1 VVTMDGSALP
11 RTLTR
16 ASVRALGAPGSP
28 GTKLAR
34 ALALVLAVVAVPGA
48 RDVGA
53 IAPRRLVEVA
63 DLSSPVISPDG
74 RHVAF
79 RVEQA
84 NIERDTIITTWYVQ
98 DVEGAAP
105 PLRVSDGGFAMHA
118 FHGLSSPEVPVWS
131 QDGHW
136 IYYRAMV
143 DGRIDVWR
151 AAVDGSA
158 AEAVTGSS
166 ADVRDFAL
174 DADGRTLLYSVGPT
188 REQVAAAERAQY
200 DQGVRLDKSVPIGQP
215 LFRSGFIDGRPAT
228 QRYRG
233 GKELERAGLLA
244 DVEERWFTLD
254 MVTGQQREQPP
265 AARQAV
271 AAESMPGQEGGAW
284 ERAIDRQRGR
294 IAMLARSG
302 DGQGLY
308 VQPHSEL
315 TVRLDPAGRRST
327 TCQAGEC
334 RNKTI
339 TDIQWRPGGEVLF
352 TVTDRDAGSSQS
364 IFRWNVETG
373 SVIPVVQ
380 ANGLVNGGRD
390 LLGSCGVSA
399 RVMVCVAAEADRP
412 PYLERIELDTGERR
426 TLFEPNAALAID
438 IAATTP
444 ARRLRWTDANG
455 QVFSGY
461 FFPARQRSGA
471 APPLFVNYYQCSGFV
486 RGGTGDEWPLVSLAA
501 QGIAALCINYAPLPL
516 DAVDRYN
523 QGLSAVRSAIDLLAS
538 TGEIDRSRVGMGG
551 LSLGAEVTLWTLVNS
566 DLLSAASVSS
576 PVQTPL
582 TYELRSLYDDTFFPA
597 LEKYW
602 QLRAPEATPERWQTL
617 SPVFH
622 LDKVQAPII
631 MQLPEQEY
639 LQALDYAVPL
649 IKAGLSELYV
659 FPDEAHFKFMPKHR
673 LAVYQRNLD
682 WFKFWLLD
690 QEDPDRS
697 RREQF
702 MRWRLMKA
710 GTVAGLP

>member
-1 VVTMDGSALP
+1 M
-11 RTLTR
+11 
-16 ASVRALGAPGSP
+16 
-28 GTKLAR
+28 KLSL
-34 ALALVLAVVAVPGA
+34 ALALTAVAVAGT
-48 RDVGA
+48 RDAGA
-53 IAPRRLVEVA
+53 IPPRRLVEVA

-84 NIERDTIITTWYVQ
+84 NIERDTIVTTWYVQ
-98 DVEGAAP
+98 EVDGAAP

-118 FHGLSSPEVPVWS
+118 FHGLSSPEAAVWS
-131 QDGHW
+131 SDGRW

-151 AAVDGSA
+151 AAADGSA

-166 ADVRDFAL
+166 ADVRDFSL
-174 DADGRTLLYSVGPT
+174 DGDGRTLLYSVGPT
-188 REQVAAAERAQY
+188 REAVAAAERAQY
-200 DQGVRLDKSVPIGQP
+200 EQGVLLDKSVPIGQP
-215 LFRSGFIDGRPAT
+215 LFRSGFIEGRPAT

-233 GKELERAGLLA
+233 GRELERVGLLA
-244 DVEERWFTLD
+244 DVKDRWLALD
-254 MVTGQQREQPP
+254 MATGQKRELLS
-265 AARQAV
+265 AARQK
-271 AAESMPGQEGGAW
+271 AASEPVPGKERGAW
-284 ERAIDRQRGR
+284 KWAVDRQRGR
-294 IAMLARSG
+294 TAMLVRSG

-315 TVRLDPAGRRST
+315 TVLLDPEGRKSM

-334 RNKTI
+334 HNKPI
-339 TDIQWRPGGEVLF
+339 TDIQWRPGGDELLF
-352 TVTDRDAGSSQS
+352 TVTDRDAGSRQS

-373 SVIPVVQ
+373 TVVPVVQ

-390 LLGSCGVSA
+390 PLSACGVSA
-399 RVMVCVAAEADRP
+399 HVMVCVAAEADRP
-412 PYLERIELDTGERR
+412 PYLERIDIETGERR
-426 TLFEPNAALAID
+426 ALFEPNAALAID

-444 ARRLRWTDANG
+444 ARRLRWTDGNG
-455 QVFSGY
+455 QAFSGY
-461 FFPARQRSGA
+461 FFPARRGSGV

-523 QGLSAVRSAIDLLAS
+523 QGLSAVSSAIELLAS
-538 TGEIDRSRVGMGG
+538 AGEIDRSRVGMGG
-551 LSLGAEVTLWTLVNS
+551 LSLGAEVTLWTLANS
-566 DLLSAASVSS
+566 DLLTAASVSS
-576 PVQTPL
+576 PAHTPL
-582 TYELRSLYDDTFFPA
+582 TYELRRLYDDTFFPA
-597 LEKYW
+597 LRTYW
-602 QLRAPEATPERWQTL
+602 QLQAPDATPERWRTL
-617 SPVFH
+617 SPVFN
-622 LDKVQAPII
+622 LDKMQAPII

-649 IKAGLSELYV
+649 IEAGFSELYV

-697 RREQF
+697 QREQF
-702 MRWRLMKA
+702 MRWRQMKA
-710 GTVAGLP
+710 KKIAGLP